1 MKNTLTL
8 VLFLSLLSPLIIASD
23 FQKVTPEDVGMSSE
37 RLARI
42 IPYME
47 HFVESGELAGVQTLI
62 ARDGKVVHFDQV
74 GKLNL
79 ETGERLQEDSLFR
92 IYSMTKPIAS
102 TAAMILYEEGYF
114 QLNDPVEKYLPEFKG
129 AQVLMDG
136 QLVDTNHPFT
146 IRELMSHT
154 AGLTYGIFG
163 NTPVDQKYQ
172 AAIWEKGLGFKEN
185 IKDLDDLVDVM
196 GTLPLQYQ
204 PGEQWVYSLSVDVL
218 GALIERVADQP
229 LDEFLAER
237 IFKPLGMVD
246 TFFQVPKHKLRRFGT
261 LHMRS
266 QDNQLMVVDKPETS
280 PYANKVTLF
289 SAGGGLVST
298 SMDYLRY
305 SQMMLNGGEL
315 NGVRII
321 SPTTVDLMTRNQL
334 GLGVKTGFGELPG
347 VEGTLGFGL
356 GFGVATAPPKT
367 GSGSVGEYTWGGAAG
382 TVFWIDPKENLVA
395 ILMVQMMQ
403 NPIDLRAKFKT
414 LTYQAITEM
423 K

>member
-8 VLFLSLLSPLIIASD
+8 VLFLSLLSSPIIAAD

-129 AQVLMDG
+129 AQVLIDG
-136 QLVDTNHPFT
+136 QLVDANHPFT

-204 PGEQWVYSLSVDVL
+204 PGEQWV
-218 GALIERVADQP
+218 
-229 LDEFLAER
+229 
-237 IFKPLGMVD
+237 
-246 TFFQVPKHKLRRFGT
+246 
-261 LHMRS
+261 
-266 QDNQLMVVDKPETS
+266 
-280 PYANKVTLF
+280 
-289 SAGGGLVST
+289 
-298 SMDYLRY
+298 
-305 SQMMLNGGEL
+305 
-315 NGVRII
+315 
-321 SPTTVDLMTRNQL
+321 
-334 GLGVKTGFGELPG
+334 
-347 VEGTLGFGL
+347 
-356 GFGVATAPPKT
+356 
-367 GSGSVGEYTWGGAAG
+367 
-382 TVFWIDPKENLVA
+382 
-395 ILMVQMMQ
+395 
-403 NPIDLRAKFKT
+403 
-414 LTYQAITEM
+414 
-423 K
+423 

>member
-1 MKNTLTL
+1 MKHRFTQ
-8 VLFLSLLSPLIIASD
+8 VLLLGLLSPFITAAD

-37 RLARI
+37 RLHRI

-47 HFVESGELAGVQTLI
+47 RFVKNGELAGVQTLI
-62 ARDGKVVHFDQV
+62 ARDGKIVHFDQV

-79 ETGERLQEDSLFR
+79 ETGESLQEDSLFR
-92 IYSMTKPIAS
+92 IYSMTKPIAT

-129 AQVLMDG
+129 AQVLIDG
-136 QLVDTNHPFT
+136 QLVDANHPFT

-163 NTPVDQKYQ
+163 NIPVDQKYQ
-172 AAIWEKGLGFKEN
+172 AAIWEKDLSFKEN
-185 IKDLDDLVDVM
+185 IKDLDDLIDVM

-204 PGEQWVYSLSVDVL
+204 PGEQWVYNLSVDVL

-229 LDEFLAER
+229 LDEFLTER

-246 TFFQVPKHKLRRFGT
+246 TFFQVPKNKLHRLGT

-289 SAGGGLVST
+289 LAGGGLVST

-334 GLGVKTGFGELPG
+334 GSGVKTGFGEQPAI
-347 VEGTLGFGL
+347 EGSRGFGL
-356 GFGVATAPPKT
+356 GFGVATAPQKT
-367 GSGSVGEYTWGGAAG
+367 GSGSVGEYAWGGLAG

-395 ILMVQMMQ
+395 ILMVQMIQ

>member
-8 VLFLSLLSPLIIASD
+8 VLFLSLLSSPIIAAD

-129 AQVLMDG
+129 AQVLIDG
-136 QLVDTNHPFT
+136 QLVDANHPFT

-163 NTPVDQKYQ
+163 NTSVDQKYR
-172 AAIWEKGLGFKEN
+172 AAIWEKGLSIKEN

-218 GALIERVADQP
+218 GALIERVAEQS

-246 TFFQVPKHKLRRFGT
+246 TFFQVPSDKLRRFGT

-334 GLGVKTGFGELPG
+334 GVGVKTSFGEQPAL
-347 VEGTLGFGL
+347 EGSLGFGL
-356 GFGVATAPPKT
+356 GFGVATAPQKT
-367 GSGSVGEYTWGGAAG
+367 GSGSVGEYAWGGAAG

-414 LTYQAITEM
+414 LTYQAITKM